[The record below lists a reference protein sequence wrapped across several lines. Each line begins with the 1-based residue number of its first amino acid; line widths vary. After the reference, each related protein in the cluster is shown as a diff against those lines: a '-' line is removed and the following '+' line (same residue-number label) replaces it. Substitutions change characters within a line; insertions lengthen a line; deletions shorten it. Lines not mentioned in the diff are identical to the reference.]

1 MKKYVFIDEYEQ
13 PNAIEDHEQFLKIIT
28 KLELFEDDSIIKT
41 KNYLLDC
48 KVEGEKRQSIIVI
61 TYDKYMFL
69 LNDGIC
75 KAWTQINNIFYNPK
89 FVDKE

>member
-48 KVEGEKRQSIIVI
+48 KVGGEKRQSIIVI

-75 KAWTQINNIFYNPK
+75 KAWT
-89 FVDKE
+89 